1 MSNNK
6 DFKII
11 GITGSYGKTTTIKI
25 VNEYLKA
32 KGKRSVLFASC
43 GIDLPN
49 SNYDKDDEIE
59 VPIYN

>member
-43 GIDLPN
+43 GIDRSEEHTSELQ
-49 SNYDKDDEIE
+49 SR
-59 VPIYN
+59 